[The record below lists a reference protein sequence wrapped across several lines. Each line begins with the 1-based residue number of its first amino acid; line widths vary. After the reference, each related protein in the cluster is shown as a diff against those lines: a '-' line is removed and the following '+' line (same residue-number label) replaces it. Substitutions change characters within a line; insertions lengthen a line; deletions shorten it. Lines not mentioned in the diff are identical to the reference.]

1 MNWDAIGA
9 VGEVVGAVAV
19 VASLVYLARQIRQ
32 NSSLVEQSALAT
44 GAEAAA
50 ISAGHGADAFRRI
63 ASDPELSR
71 IWRLGTTRPGELQD
85 EEAYRF
91 DLLIVAQFIEISANH
106 QLRRPGVLD
115 PEIWAIW
122 DGILEIWLDNPS
134 FRRLWESGFLPSSI
148 TASLVDHVRA
158 KLAARGSEPS

>member
-9 VGEVVGAVAV
+9 IGEVVGAVAV

-50 ISAGHGADAFRRI
+50 LSAGHGADAFRRI

-71 IWRLGTTRPGELQD
+71 IWRVGTTRPDELQED
-85 EEAYRF
+85 EAYRF

-106 QLRRPGVLD
+106 QLHRSGVLD

-122 DGILEIWLDNPS
+122 DGILEIWLDHPR
-134 FRRLWESGFLPSSI
+134 FRRLWDGGFLPSSV

-158 KLAARGSEPS
+158 KLAARRP